1 MFGGIKM
8 LTKMLEESGALKD
21 KTPPDKAILM
31 KLASVFQD
39 STQYLFL
46 DPQELH
52 EATEVGS
59 KELWKELL
67 LLQET
72 QNFVTG
78 SMAFLSQIAQR
89 KTFQS
94 LVQGALTGNQQ
105 AAKQVQEL
113 SGILNQ
119 QDTNRVVVLHQIPRP
134 TKQVIDMEELK

>member
-1 MFGGIKM
+1 M

-21 KTPPDKAILM
+21 KSKPEQTILM

-39 STQYLFL
+39 NTQYLFL
-46 DPQELH
+46 DPHELH
-52 EATEVGS
+52 EATEVGN
-59 KELWKELL
+59 KESWKELL

-72 QNFVTG
+72 QNFVKG
-78 SMAFLSQIAQR
+78 SMAFLSQISQR

-94 LVQGALTGNQQ
+94 LVQMALTGNQQ

-134 TKQVIDMEELK
+134 TKQVIDMEGLK